1 LIEKLTITGSAVV
14 TQPGFLYFYGEKY
27 ATEIDPSVHDWLY
40 RIKSLQVQGIP
51 VAGSSDCPIA
61 PLSPLTSL
69 QTAMTR
75 QSRTGILLN
84 PQEHLSLE
92 EALPL
97 FTTAGAWMGFAE
109 KSTGSISPGKRADL
123 VILDGDLLTTPPDA
137 IHALQIATT
146 IVGGEI
152 VWSDSVNI
160 KRNA

>member
-1 LIEKLTITGSAVV
+1 MRLSPNLDFSISMVRNMLWRLTPASTIGCIVPKAFRFRA
-14 TQPGFLYFYGEKY
+14 FLLLG
-27 ATEIDPSVHDWLY
+27 
-40 RIKSLQVQGIP
+40 VQI
-51 VAGSSDCPIA
+51 VPIA
-61 PLSPLTSL
+61 PLAPLTSL
-69 QTAMTR
+69 QAAMTR

-84 PQEHLSLE
+84 PQERLSLD

-152 VWSDSVNI
+152 VWSDSANV